1 MSNYLAPGKLPGILK
16 LVVLALI
23 ALTLGGLP
31 MAASADDASS
41 SAAAADA
48 SASAPAAPPAP
59 PPIDPKAVVATIGGE
74 QIVEADLGFEAQQ
87 LGDQVSQIP
96 PDQVR
101 AVLLSQV
108 IATKLIAQAAKA
120 QKLDQSDDYKL
131 FLPYLADEVLR
142 QSLENSIATAV
153 TAGDIKA
160 EFDKEIA
167 AMPTQD
173 EVHAEHILLD
183 KSDLAKAQDLKKQ
196 IDGGASFEDLAKANS
211 IDTGSAAQGGDVG
224 WFTADKMVAEFAT
237 AAFALKVGQV
247 SDPVQSQFGWHII
260 KVLGRRPAAK
270 PTIDQLAPDISKK
283 LAQQKFQAL
292 FQQLLKAATIDIP
305 DAALKTQVQAQMSA
319 QAGDA
324 SGAAPDAGQ
333 APAPDASAASSS
345 AQ

>member
-1 MSNYLAPGKLPGILK
+1 MS
-16 LVVLALI
+16 
-23 ALTLGGLP
+23 
-31 MAASADDASS
+31 D
-41 SAAAADA
+41 
-48 SASAPAAPPAP
+48 
-59 PPIDPKAVVATIGGE
+59 TIT
-74 QIVEADLGFEAQQ
+74 Q
-87 LGDQVSQIP
+87 DQ
-96 PDQVR
+96 
-101 AVLLSQV
+101 
-108 IATKLIAQAAKA
+108 
-120 QKLDQSDDYKL
+120 
-131 FLPYLADEVLR
+131 
-142 QSLENSIATAV
+142 
-153 TAGDIKA
+153 IKA

-283 LAQQKFQAL
+283 LAQQKFQAV

-324 SGAAPDAGQ
+324 GGAAPDVGQ